1 MKDFSFISEG
11 GDVFH
16 GDPQP
21 FLEPAGSHMQTTFKK
36 SSSFAD
42 CPVAFE
48 VELKGPNSEQDLND
62 LDLDSFSWG
71 IPPRNMGHYPISQG
85 EGRSENISDYLRDG
99 PAVMS
104 SIQ

>member
-21 FLEPAGSHMQTTFKK
+21 FLEPTVSHLQTTFKK

-42 CPVAFE
+42 CPIAFE

-62 LDLDSFSWG
+62 LDSYSWG
-71 IPPRNMGHYPISQG
+71 IPPRNTGHYPIPQMAGQSD
-85 EGRSENISDYLRDG
+85 NISDYLRDG
-99 PAVMS
+99 PAVMPF
-104 SIQ
+104 IQ